1 MDSTQI
7 TQIEVTGNP
16 RPARKI
22 GRAAENNGRHQSRM
36 TNARTGARTIMR
48 GRQTLNNFARWTSA
62 LMLAAVPLL
71 PARAVSGKEFDI
83 ELKGRQS
90 EGYDKALCRM
100 WIPDG
105 VQHVRAVILTVTAAP
120 GPAEP
125 HWEDLAD
132 RTESA
137 LMWYSTYTSEE
148 TRLQNIRQ
156 RRNRPEDR
164 GGQIN
169 NALAEFA
176 QKTGHPELK
185 NVPLALCSHLTS
197 LRLFLSYL
205 DENPER
211 IICLMAVYPRD
222 PEPGELKV
230 SPEARKIPCCFIC
243 TDATAMSYNEE
254 INILFEES
262 RKKGAPWC
270 YGVHRGAPPAPQ
282 YLNAFAIP
290 YVEACIQQRPAATV
304 AFSAKPQLKDISPA
318 RGWLVDLEERKAY
331 APATYNKPKGKTG
344 WLPDQKTAEL
354 WELVEAGK
362 LELLKREPPPRE
374 PRPQH
379 PIADPGK

>member
-1 MDSTQI
+1 M
-7 TQIEVTGNP
+7 
-16 RPARKI
+16 K
-22 GRAAENNGRHQSRM
+22 
-36 TNARTGARTIMR
+36 
-48 GRQTLNNFARWTSA
+48 WTAA

-71 PARAVSGKEFDI
+71 PARTLNGKEFDI

-105 VQHVRAVILTVTAAP
+105 VQHIRAVILAATATL

-148 TRLQNIRQ
+148 TRLQNLRQ

-169 NALAEFA
+169 SALAEFA

-185 NVPLALCSHLTS
+185 NVPLALCSHLTA

-205 DENPER
+205 DENPGR
-211 IICLMAVYPRD
+211 VICLMAFYPRD

-230 SPEARKIPCCFIC
+230 TSEARKIPCCFIC
-243 TDATAMSYNEE
+243 TDVTAVSYNEE
-254 INILFEES
+254 INILFES
-262 RKKGAPWC
+262 GRKKGAPWC
-270 YGVHRGAPPAPQ
+270 YGVHRGAPAVPL

-290 YVEACIQQRPAATV
+290 YIEACIQHRPAV
-304 AFSAKPQLKDISPA
+304 SMAFSPKPQIKEVDLA

-331 APATYNKPKGKTG
+331 APATYTKNKEKAG
-344 WLPDQKTAEL
+344 WLPDPKTAEL
-354 WELVEAGK
+354 WELLEAGK
-362 LELLKREPPPRE
+362 LELLKREPTPPE
-374 PRPQH
+374 PRPH
-379 PIADPGK
+379 TPITDPGK